1 VEQSVGISAKPTFLL
16 IIISLGSFLNVS
28 EPLVL
33 ESHASK
39 LPLPLILLLIEQ
51 LLLMLSRRND
61 NDLQCDGLITFLL
74 SAMNML
80 KRQQQ

>member
-1 VEQSVGISAKPTFLL
+1 VWVFVQSLTFLL

-33 ESHASK
+33 ESYASK

-51 LLLMLSRRND
+51 LLLMPS
-61 NDLQCDGLITFLL
+61 
-74 SAMNML
+74 
-80 KRQQQ
+80 